1 MNMKEGPRKSG
12 VISRG
17 RWDLTA
23 VIVACPESPH
33 VWACHWRSLGQGGA
47 QRTRTSP
54 VTTVVIERF

>member
-17 RWDLTA
+17 RWALTA
-23 VIVACPESPH
+23 VTVVRPESPQ
-33 VWACHWRSLGQGGA
+33 VWACHWPNLGQEGTH
-47 QRTRTSP
+47 RTRTSP

>member
-12 VISRG
+12 AISRG

-23 VIVACPESPH
+23 VTVACPESPQ
-33 VWACHWRSLGQGGA
+33 VWACHWPNLGQGGTH
-47 QRTRTSP
+47 RTRTSP